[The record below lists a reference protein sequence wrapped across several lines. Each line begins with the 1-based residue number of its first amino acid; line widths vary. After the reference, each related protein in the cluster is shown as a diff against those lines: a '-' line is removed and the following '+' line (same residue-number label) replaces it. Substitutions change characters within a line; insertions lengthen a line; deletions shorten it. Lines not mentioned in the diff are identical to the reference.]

1 MKRLLPLLVLLA
13 LTGAA
18 SAPDTSLYAIYAS
31 GDYTGAEQA
40 GVAAHSAEGYAIA
53 ARAAMAE
60 AILKPSPCLECLKKA
75 ESFARQAVAADP
87 RYPDG
92 QIWLA
97 VSLGYQAR
105 IIGVVKARMAD
116 APEQSKAALDAALQS
131 DPKNPFAVS
140 SMGGWHI
147 EIVKG
152 GGSLMARLLY
162 GASESKAL
170 QYFDDAARLAP
181 ENVAVRYQIG
191 LSLAGFDPDK
201 YRARIQ
207 SEWTAAIHAMPE
219 TAYEKAMQERASRM
233 LALLEKGDHAG
244 LVAMVRQYQG
254 YPQ

>member
-1 MKRLLPLLVLLA
+1 MRRLALLLMLLA
-13 LTGAA
+13 PIGAA
-18 SAPDTSLYAIYAS
+18 AADNGLYAIYAS
-31 GDYTGAEQA
+31 GDYPAAEQA

-53 ARAAMAE
+53 ARAALAE
-60 AILKPSPCLECLKKA
+60 GVLQAPCLDCLKKA
-75 ESFARQAVAADP
+75 ESFARQAVAIDP

-105 IIGVVKARMAD
+105 IIGIVKARLEN

-140 SMGGWHI
+140 SLGGWHI

-170 QYFDDAARLAP
+170 ALFDQAVRLAP

-207 SEWTAAIHAMPE
+207 SEWSAAIRAAPGSV
-219 TAYEKAMQERASRM
+219 YEKAMQDRAAKM
-233 LALLEKGDHAG
+233 LPLLQRGDDSGFAAL
-244 LVAMVRQYQG
+244 VRQYQG
-254 YPQ
+254 YPP

>member
-1 MKRLLPLLVLLA
+1 MRRLALLLMLLA
-13 LTGAA
+13 PIGAA
-18 SAPDTSLYAIYAS
+18 AADNGLYAIYAS
-31 GDYTGAEQA
+31 GDYAGAEQA

-53 ARAAMAE
+53 ARAAMAD
-60 AILKPSPCLECLKKA
+60 AILRPSPCLDCLKKA

-105 IIGVVKARMAD
+105 IIGIVKARLAD

-170 QYFDDAARLAP
+170 QFFDDAARLAP
-181 ENVAVRYQIG
+181 GNVAVRYQIG
-191 LSLAGFDPDK
+191 LSLAGFDADK
-201 YRARIQ
+201 YRVRIQ
-207 SEWTAAIHAMPE
+207 SEWTAAIHDMPE

-233 LALLEKGDHAG
+233 LALLEKGEQAG